1 MLIVFMNIKF
11 KFMTILQK
19 ILILFQ
25 LFIDY
30 VFY

>member
-25 LFIDY
+25 LFINY